1 MIPYDNV
8 SLRIIINMEKKCT
21 RVYFTFLNGYESN
34 YVGPLG
40 NLARI
45 PVDTSFV
52 KLFTI
57 DAIMHVFLV
66 ATSIL

>member
-1 MIPYDNV
+1 
-8 SLRIIINMEKKCT
+8 MEKKCT

-34 YVGPLG
+34 YVGPVG

-57 DAIMHVFLV
+57 DTIMHVFQV
-66 ATSIL
+66 ATSIYSPQIFGYFRSAEIG